1 MKLDLRF
8 GSGQAPLFSYCVLR
22 GRACMVQ
29 YLQKYGVDL
38 DSELDQAR
46 SGVGSRP
53 AGGATRSAAVLI
65 GLRLGLRTWQSAKAA
80 HLDYR
85 EKAETES

>member
-1 MKLDLRF
+1 
-8 GSGQAPLFSYCVLR
+8 
-22 GRACMVQ
+22 MVQ

-53 AGGATRSAAVLI
+53 AGGATRPPAVLI

-85 EKAETES
+85 EKAETETLTFPNHPQN